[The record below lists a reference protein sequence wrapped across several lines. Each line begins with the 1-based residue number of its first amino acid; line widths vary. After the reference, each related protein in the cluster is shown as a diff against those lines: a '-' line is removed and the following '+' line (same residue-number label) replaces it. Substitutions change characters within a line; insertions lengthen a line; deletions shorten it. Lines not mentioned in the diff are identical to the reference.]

1 MNGAT
6 VGIASLA
13 AVAVGLCVLLRI
25 ARPRRDARDS
35 ISAWAIMSG
44 LAAATALGPALLG
57 RADPALHA
65 RIITGVTAD
74 SPEATALEQ
83 AQARL
88 RADAAAGAA
97 AGAAADPATGAMSE
111 GASPGSTP
119 ESDAAFELRRAQ
131 DAVAAASRSFTA
143 PRRAVATWLAVL
155 LIILCWPRLR
165 REDSSTAPTASD
177 TTPSPSAIT
186 ALVAW
191 TVTLPALLAYMAM
204 RMWVGA
210 ELPASICA
218 AAACATGATFPTAT
232 AWRAARRSDGAGG
245 ALVSH
250 AGAWSLPIA
259 AAALAAAFVAAHW
272 SDGASVASVVAAL
285 RAHHPALAIAA
296 CSVCVACAIAPIAG
310 RWLAPPDVSEG
321 SPLPVQSW
329 RGITIDAL
337 TAATVA
343 LAVADLDP
351 LSWDFV
357 WAAAIFALI
366 AEDGRWLAGWA
377 ACYLQGTHTS
387 RDAARV
393 GAMLEEN
400 SRPMVAVVAAAIAL
414 GLLAVHEA
422 ALLCAAAWALD
433 LTWGVRRLISVAPAR
448 QVPQE

>member
-6 VGIASLA
+6 IGIASLA

-35 ISAWAIMSG
+35 ISAWAILSG
-44 LAAATALGPALLG
+44 LVAATALGPALLG
-57 RADPALHA
+57 RIDPAMHA
-65 RIITGVTAD
+65 RLIAGVAAD
-74 SPEATALEQ
+74 STEATALER
-83 AQARL
+83 AQARV
-88 RADAAAGAA
+88 RADAV
-97 AGAAADPATGAMSE
+97 TGAPSE
-111 GASPGSTP
+111 
-119 ESDAAFELRRAQ
+119 ESAAEVRRAQ
-131 DAVAAASRSFTA
+131 DAVAAASRSFA
-143 PRRAVATWLAVL
+143 EPRRAVAASLAAL
-155 LIILCWPRLR
+155 LVILCWPRLR
-165 REDSSTAPTASD
+165 REDSSTAPTAPD
-177 TTPSPSAIT
+177 TTPSPSSIL

-259 AAALAAAFVAAHW
+259 AAALSAAFVAAHW
-272 SDGASVASVVAAL
+272 SDGASAASVAAAL
-285 RAHHPALAIAA
+285 RAHHPAIAIAA
-296 CSVCVACAIAPIAG
+296 CCVCAACAIAPIAG

-321 SPLPVQSW
+321 SPRPARSW
-329 RGITIDAL
+329 RGIMIDAL

-400 SRPMVAVVAAAIAL
+400 SRPMVAVAAAAIAL